1 MEGWQVFDDSRFEL
15 TFKHPSHTPDREAVE
30 RVETIQTGRL
40 RVHVLALQSR
50 EVYFEV
56 TKYDS
61 LSAEAEYRRHGEAL
75 PLQFDGLV
83 ITELQE
89 STCASLPAYEYT
101 FEWDQGKRVVILVE
115 RGEATYRLL
124 YNPRFPVNLQI
135 LSTLEWLNLP

>member
-1 MEGWQVFDDSRFEL
+1 MEDWEIFDDPRFDL
-15 TFKHPSHTPDREAVE
+15 TFKYPSHTPDREAVE
-30 RVETIQTGRL
+30 RVETIQAGWL
-40 RVHVLALQSR
+40 RVHVLAPKSR

-61 LSAEAEYRRHGEAL
+61 LSAEAEYQRHGEAL
-75 PLQFDGLV
+75 PLQFDGLI

-101 FEWDQGKRVVILVE
+101 FEWGQGKRVVILVE